1 MKKAIS
7 ISGILYFTRL
17 SILAVICF
25 SFTNAAKY
33 QKYTTQLF
41 LYDGSTGNQY
51 DPLHYTL
58 TTTSEIIPLT
68 DITGVLKVI
77 SVNYPDE
84 IYIEGIFAGKPK
96 VDHSEYNSTIQLDL
110 TISQISGSS
119 QFHKQ
124 TNRIWVQSN

>member
-7 ISGILYFTRL
+7 ISGVFLLARL
-17 SILAVICF
+17 SILATLCF
-25 SFTNAAKY
+25 SFNNVAKPS
-33 QKYTTQLF
+33 KYTTQLF
-41 LYDGSTGNQY
+41 IYDGSTGNQY

-58 TTTSEIIPLT
+58 TTTSEITPLT
-68 DITGVLKVI
+68 DITGTLKVI

-96 VDHSEYNSTIQLDL
+96 VDHSEYNSTISLDL

>member
-1 MKKAIS
+1 MKKVFS
-7 ISGILYFTRL
+7 ISRVFSVARL
-17 SILAVICF
+17 SILVTICF
-25 SFTNAAKY
+25 SFNNAAKPS
-33 QKYTTQLF
+33 KYTMQLF
-41 LYDGSTGNQY
+41 IYDVSTGNQY

-58 TTTSEIIPLT
+58 TTISELTPLT
-68 DITGVLKVI
+68 DITGGLKVI

-110 TISQISGSS
+110 TTSQISGSS
-119 QFHKQ
+119 LFHKQ